1 MVDIHWPR
9 NLNPENA
16 AVISG
21 VSIFNA
27 KYYAILYCTRITHV
41 HTYIYSI
48 KHIYIYAYHVYSIY
62 IYRISLKPNYTKSG
76 LSTPNSELRRGTPPR
91 AAQEDILGAVQEEE
105 RAFVRP
111 HLSARGFGVPLKGTV
126 RVPFRVLGL
135 MVLGFGV

>member
-1 MVDIHWPR
+1 MLFYIVHELLMYIH
-9 NLNPENA
+9 
-16 AVISG
+16 
-21 VSIFNA
+21 
-27 KYYAILYCTRITHV
+27 
-41 HTYIYSI
+41 IYSI
-48 KHIYIYAYHVYSIY
+48 KHIYICISCILY

-135 MVLGFGV
+135 MVVGFGV